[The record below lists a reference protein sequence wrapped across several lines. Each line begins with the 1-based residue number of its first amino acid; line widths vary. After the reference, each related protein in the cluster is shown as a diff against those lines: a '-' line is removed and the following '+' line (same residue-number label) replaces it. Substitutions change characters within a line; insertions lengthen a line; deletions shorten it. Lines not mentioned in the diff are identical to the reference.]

1 MKQMVGS
8 TTDVDSY
15 FLNISDGEPYF
26 HGRGYSYQGY
36 YASKHTRKMVDKIES
51 MGIKVLSY
59 FVSDYSGDVDASSGS
74 GKVFKDCY
82 GKAASYINVTNVNE
96 VTRTM
101 NGLFMAKE
109 S

>member
-1 MKQMVGS
+1 
-8 TTDVDSY
+8 
-15 FLNISDGEPYF
+15 
-26 HGRGYSYQGY
+26 
-36 YASKHTRKMVDKIES
+36 

-74 GKVFKDCY
+74 GKVVKDCY